1 MDAREALWLAS
12 AAADNLRRGA
22 WQGVK
27 TNEGGFEDGPPWD
40 EGEAQWRATARD
52 FLHRRQLRPD
62 APLTEGMVHY
72 ALNDLA
78 RELAWYRGWCPRHV
92 CDRL

>member
-62 APLTEGMVHY
+62 APLTVGMVHY